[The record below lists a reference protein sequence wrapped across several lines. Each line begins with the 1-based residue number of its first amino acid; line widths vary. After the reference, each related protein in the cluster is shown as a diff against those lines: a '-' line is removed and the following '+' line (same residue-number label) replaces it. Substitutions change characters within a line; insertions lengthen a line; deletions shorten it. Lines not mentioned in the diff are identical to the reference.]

1 MQYRS
6 IKDWPEDERPRER
19 LLKFGAHGLT
29 TAQLL
34 AIILRTGNKNKSA
47 LELGREILTHFT
59 LKELEDAS
67 INEFKGIKGM
77 GSAKVAQIKASLE
90 LGRRLL
96 QSEKDEGLQAP
107 SFRNSHDV
115 YEYYRPRL
123 FGLKKERFIVAML
136 DSKNKLFK
144 DMKVSDGTLTSSLV
158 HPREVF
164 RYAIKEAAA
173 SVLFIHNHPS
183 GDPTPSNDDIAI
195 TNRLVDTGRIVGIN
209 VLDHVIITDNMYI
222 SLKEKG
228 YF

>member
-1 MQYRS
+1 MEYRT
-6 IKDWPEDERPRER
+6 IKDWPEEERPRER
-19 LLKFGAHGLT
+19 LLRFGAHQLT

-34 AIILRTGNKNKSA
+34 AIILRTGDKRKSA
-47 LELGREILTHFT
+47 LELGRELLTHFT

-67 INEFKGIKGM
+67 VNEFKGIKGM
-77 GSAKVAQIKASLE
+77 GTVKVAQIKAALE

-96 QSEKDEGLQAP
+96 QDEKAGEKRV
-107 SFRNSHDV
+107 SFKSSRDV
-115 YEYYRPRL
+115 YEYYMPRL

-136 DSKNKLFK
+136 DSKNKVFK
-144 DMKVSDGTLTSSLV
+144 EMRVSDGTLTSSPV

-173 SVLFIHNHPS
+173 SVILVHNHPS
-183 GDPTPSNDDIAI
+183 GDPTPSREDIAI
-195 TNRLVDTGRIVGIN
+195 TERLVDTGRIVGID
-209 VLDHVIITDNMYI
+209 VLDHVIITDTVYI